1 MNDGLLIFFK
11 LLAYLVGGLGGV
23 MVVVWVLLKVLMVHL
38 MTSINGSLNV
48 KPRFLRFISRMKK
61 WSSKSLKEIEQEVMR
76 P

>member
-1 MNDGLLIFFK
+1 MKDGLLIFSK

-23 MVVVWVLLKVLMVHL
+23 MVVLWVLLRVLIERL
-38 MTSINGSLNV
+38 MTSINGRLNV

-61 WSSKSLKEIEQEVMR
+61 WSSKFLKEIEQEVMR